1 MSAPDYDALLEDMRA
16 LYPEK
21 FASEE
26 TIFSHLRPGDRIFVG
41 TACGEPQYLL
51 KRLVEYVESHPKA
64 FFDAEILQVVTLG
77 VAPYADEKF
86 RSNFRHNAFFIGNN
100 TREAVNRGLADYT
113 PVFLSQVPE
122 LINKKVVPIDV
133 ALVQVSPPDRH
144 GYMSLG
150 LSVDI
155 TKVAAAN
162 AATVVA
168 QVNKYMPRVHGDTF
182 IHIKD
187 VDFLLPH
194 NEPLLE
200 YTATAPDEVV
210 QRIGAYVA
218 RIVQDGDTIQVGY
231 GSIPNAI
238 LGRLFEKKHLGVHT
252 ELLSD
257 GIVALMKAGVVDNS
271 HKTIDRGK
279 TVAAFCMGTRSTY
292 EFLDDN
298 PSVEFRSIDYTNN
311 PLVIAGNARMTAINS
326 ALQIDLTGQATA
338 ESIGRRFYSG
348 IGGQADFMR
357 GAVLS
362 EGGKTILAL
371 QSTAQGGTVSRIV
384 PLMAEGAGAT
394 LTRGDIHYVVT
405 EYGIAHLHGKNIRE
419 RAMDLIAVAH
429 PDFRPW
435 LIAEAKQLGIIYQD
449 QAFIPGERGH
459 YPEALETYRT
469 TRTGLNLL
477 LRPVKISDEPL
488 LKDFFYSLSDQSL
501 YLRFVSARRDMPHER
516 LQEFV
521 VIDYTMEM
529 VILAVL
535 PAEKKEEVIG
545 VAQYNIDEKT
555 HFAEAAVIV
564 RDDYQNKGVGTELFS
579 YLIQLAKK
587 QGLHGLTAE
596 VLVRNTVM
604 LHLLVKLGFQIK
616 KRGEGMFEMEL
627 DFR

>member
-26 TIFSHLRPGDRIFVG
+26 TIFSRLRPGDRIFVG

-122 LINKKVVPIDV
+122 LINKKIVPIDV

-292 EFLDDN
+292 EFLDDK
-298 PSVEFRSIDYTNN
+298 SSI
-311 PLVIAGNARMTAINS
+311 
-326 ALQIDLTGQATA
+326 
-338 ESIGRRFYSG
+338 
-348 IGGQADFMR
+348 
-357 GAVLS
+357 
-362 EGGKTILAL
+362 
-371 QSTAQGGTVSRIV
+371 
-384 PLMAEGAGAT
+384 
-394 LTRGDIHYVVT
+394 
-405 EYGIAHLHGKNIRE
+405 
-419 RAMDLIAVAH
+419 
-429 PDFRPW
+429 
-435 LIAEAKQLGIIYQD
+435 
-449 QAFIPGERGH
+449 
-459 YPEALETYRT
+459 RT
-469 TRTGLNLL
+469 TLW
-477 LRPVKISDEPL
+477 S
-488 LKDFFYSLSDQSL
+488 
-501 YLRFVSARRDMPHER
+501 
-516 LQEFV
+516 
-521 VIDYTMEM
+521 
-529 VILAVL
+529 L
-535 PAEKKEEVIG
+535 PAMP
-545 VAQYNIDEKT
+545 A
-555 HFAEAAVIV
+555 
-564 RDDYQNKGVGTELFS
+564 
-579 YLIQLAKK
+579 
-587 QGLHGLTAE
+587 
-596 VLVRNTVM
+596 
-604 LHLLVKLGFQIK
+604 
-616 KRGEGMFEMEL
+616 
-627 DFR
+627 

>member
-1 MSAPDYDALLEDMRA
+1 
-16 LYPEK
+16 
-21 FASEE
+21 
-26 TIFSHLRPGDRIFVG
+26 
-41 TACGEPQYLL
+41 
-51 KRLVEYVESHPKA
+51 
-64 FFDAEILQVVTLG
+64 
-77 VAPYADEKF
+77 
-86 RSNFRHNAFFIGNN
+86 
-100 TREAVNRGLADYT
+100 
-113 PVFLSQVPE
+113 
-122 LINKKVVPIDV
+122 
-133 ALVQVSPPDRH
+133 
-144 GYMSLG
+144 
-150 LSVDI
+150 
-155 TKVAAAN
+155 
-162 AATVVA
+162 
-168 QVNKYMPRVHGDTF
+168 
-182 IHIKD
+182 
-187 VDFLLPH
+187 
-194 NEPLLE
+194 
-200 YTATAPDEVV
+200 
-210 QRIGAYVA
+210 
-218 RIVQDGDTIQVGY
+218 
-231 GSIPNAI
+231 
-238 LGRLFEKKHLGVHT
+238 
-252 ELLSD
+252 
-257 GIVALMKAGVVDNS
+257 
-271 HKTIDRGK
+271 
-279 TVAAFCMGTRSTY
+279 
-292 EFLDDN
+292 
-298 PSVEFRSIDYTNN
+298 
-311 PLVIAGNARMTAINS
+311 MTAINS

-459 YPEALETYRT
+459 YPEALEAYRT

-564 RDDYQNKGVGTELFS
+564 RDDYQNKGMGTELFS

-616 KRGEGMFEMEL
+616 KRGKGCSRWSWTSGKPPHWRNSSPSPCAGSAL
-627 DFR
+627 PVRPATR